1 VDGININDYQSWVAE
16 NAENYASNVFASP
29 YEQLSYLNANANGY
43 AKALGHDANHPY
55 ANITSD
61 SSSISSAQYYCDYY
75 YQISGPR
82 IALVGGVWDGGSFA
96 GPWYWFLGAS
106 SSDAHVGVGGR
117 LVRKAV

>member
-1 VDGININDYQSWVAE
+1 M
-16 NAENYASNVFASP
+16 ENYASNVFASP
-29 YEQLSYLNANANGY
+29 YEQLYTNANANGM
-43 AKALGHDANHPY
+43 LSPDTTQT
-55 ANITSD
+55 ILMLTSRRFV
-61 SSSISSAQYYCDYY
+61 SISSAQYYCDYY
-75 YQISGPR
+75 CQNSGPR